1 MNNMHLLGVLA
12 AIMMSIMLTSM
23 YFLNRKTLFKRIF
36 WISLGIYIAIVGIIV
51 LRLLGE
57 NDPVIIIFLL
67 AIALTTSLLTLRV
80 FSKN

>member
-12 AIMMSIMLTSM
+12 VIMMSIMLTSM

-67 AIALTTSLLTLRV
+67 AIALITSLLTLQV
-80 FSKN
+80 FSKD

>member
-1 MNNMHLLGVLA
+1 
-12 AIMMSIMLTSM
+12 MLTSM

-67 AIALTTSLLTLRV
+67 AIALITSLLTLQV
-80 FSKN
+80 FSKD

>member
-36 WISLGIYIAIVGIIV
+36 WISLGIYIALVGIIV

-67 AIALTTSLLTLRV
+67 TIALITSLLTLQV